1 MLTAALFTVAKTEK
15 QPECPSTEE
24 WIEKM
29 RCLYTVE
36 YYSAVKKNEII
47 AFAATWMDQEIV
59 ILSEGSQTDR
69 NVIQHPL
76 IAESKKKRFP
86 KKQKIDSWTWRMN
99 IARGEGIVTEFG
111 INM

>member
-76 IAESKKKRFP
+76 IAESKKKRFL
-86 KKQKIDSWTWRMN
+86 KNRK
-99 IARGEGIVTEFG
+99 
-111 INM
+111 